1 MPDYAGTLRRV
12 GAVLAVRLRWL
23 NLALA
28 IAVCVEFFF
37 MSQDPFVMSSQS
49 DKLVCMGLFMGFYIS
64 SLWFI
69 VSFDSI
75 KNE

>member
-28 IAVCVEFFF
+28 IAVCAEFFF

>member
-1 MPDYAGTLRRV
+1 MPDYADTLRRV

-23 NLALA
+23 NLAFA
-28 IAVCVEFFF
+28 IAVCAEFWF
-37 MSQDPFVMSSQS
+37 MSQDPFVMSSQY
-49 DKLVCMGLFMGFYIS
+49 DKLLCMGLFMSCYIS